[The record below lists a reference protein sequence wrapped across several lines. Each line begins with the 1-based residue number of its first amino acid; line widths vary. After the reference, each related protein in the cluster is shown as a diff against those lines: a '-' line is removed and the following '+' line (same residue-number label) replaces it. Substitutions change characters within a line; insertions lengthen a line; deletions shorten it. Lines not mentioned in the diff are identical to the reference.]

1 MEIKV
6 KEISSTNKSVAEIEE
21 MSLEEFNGWIVYLNI
36 QAEEL
41 ENKK

>member
-1 MEIKV
+1 
-6 KEISSTNKSVAEIEE
+6 

>member
-1 MEIKV
+1 
-6 KEISSTNKSVAEIEE
+6 

-41 ENKK
+41 ENKKCSKIKDLIDKL